1 MAAVTAALVKQLR
14 DQTGA
19 GMMDC
24 KAALTETDG
33 DFEAAV
39 DWLRKKGLAA
49 AAKKAGRVASQG
61 LVGVAV
67 SGRRGAM
74 VEVNSETD
82 FVARNQEFQS
92 ARAHDR
98 AAGARARRRPRAPD
112 AGHGARQ
119 RAQRGGRDHAGDRGD
134 RREHQPAPERGGR
147 GRRKAWSAPTCTA
160 RWRRGSARSASWS
173 GCTRPATPSGSSALG
188 KQLAMHVAA
197 ARPQA
202 VSIDRLD
209 AATLERERAIYA
221 DQARASGKPDNIID
235 KIVEGR
241 VRKFYE
247 EAVLLEQPFVID
259 PDLKIKDAIDR
270 VAEEIGSS
278 IAVTEFVRF
287 ALGEGLTGPGVRT
300 WPRRWRSWRA
310 ASRRARRRPS
320 AVNDRVTGS
329 A

>member
-24 KAALTETDG
+24 KTALTESAG

-39 DWLRKKGLAA
+39 DWLRTKGLAA

-61 LVGVAV
+61 LIGLEVA
-67 SGRRGAM
+67 GRRGAL

-82 FVARNQEFQS
+82 FVARNQDFQALVRVVARLALEVGGDLERLKAATVPASGRTVADEITQAIAVIGENITLRRAAAVEVGEGAIGAYVHAALAPGLGTIGVLVGLQS
-92 ARAHDR
+92 A
-98 AAGARARRRPRAPD
+98 
-112 AGHGARQ
+112 
-119 RAQRGGRDHAGDRGD
+119 GD
-134 RREHQPAPERGGR
+134 PERL
-147 GRRKAWSAPTCTA
+147 A
-160 RWRRGSARSASWS
+160 
-173 GCTRPATPSGSSALG
+173 ALG

-202 VSIDRLD
+202 VTVERLD
-209 AATLERERAIYA
+209 ARVLERERAIYA
-221 DQARASGKPDNIID
+221 EQARASGKPDAIVD

-247 EAVLLEQPFVID
+247 EAVLLEQAFVID
-259 PDLKIKDAIDR
+259 PDLKVKDAIDR

-287 ALGEGLTGPGVRT
+287 ALGEGLSGPSSNLAEEV
-300 WPRRWRSWRA
+300 A
-310 ASRRARRRPS
+310 QLA
-320 AVNDRVTGS
+320 GS
-329 A
+329 

>member
-1 MAAVTAALVKQLR
+1 MMASVTAALVKQLR

-24 KAALTETDG
+24 KAALNEAGG

-61 LVGVAV
+61 LIGVEV

-82 FVARNQEFQS
+82 FVARNQEFQALVRAS
-92 ARAHDR
+92 ARLALQVGGDR
-98 AAGARARRRPRAPD
+98 DRLLGARVPTSGRSVADEITQAVAVIGENINMRRSA
-112 AGHGARQ
+112 ALEVGQGVVGSYVHGAL
-119 RAQRGGRDHAGDRGD
+119 APGLGTIGVLVGLHSSGD
-134 RREHQPAPERGGR
+134 PERL
-147 GRRKAWSAPTCTA
+147 A
-160 RWRRGSARSASWS
+160 
-173 GCTRPATPSGSSALG
+173 ALG

-202 VSIDRLD
+202 VSIDRLE
-209 AATLERERAIYA
+209 AATLQRERAIYA
-221 DQARASGKPDNIID
+221 DQARSGGKPENIID

-259 PDLKIKDAIDR
+259 PDLKVKDVIDR

-287 ALGEGLTGPGVRT
+287 ALGEGLTSPG
-300 WPRRWRSWRA
+300 SNA
-310 ASRRARRRPS
+310 AAEVSQL
-320 AVNDRVTGS
+320 VDR
-329 A
+329 

>member
-24 KAALTETDG
+24 KAALTATDG

-61 LVGVAV
+61 LVGLAV

-82 FVARNQEFQS
+82 FVARNHDFQALVRTIAQLALEIGGDRERLIQATVPGSGRSVADEITQAVAVIGENINLRRS
-92 ARAHDR
+92 AAIEV
-98 AAGARARRRPRAPD
+98 D
-112 AGHGARQ
+112 AGVVGAYVHGVLAP
-119 RAQRGGRDHAGDRGD
+119 GLGTIGVLVGLHSSGD
-134 RREHQPAPERGGR
+134 PERLAG
-147 GRRKAWSAPTCTA
+147 
-160 RWRRGSARSASWS
+160 
-173 GCTRPATPSGSSALG
+173 LG

-197 ARPQA
+197 AKPQA
-202 VSIDRLD
+202 ASIDRLD

-221 DQARASGKPDNIID
+221 DQARASGKPENIID

-259 PDLKIKDAIDR
+259 PDLKVRDAIDR
-270 VAEEIGSS
+270 VAEEIGGS

-287 ALGEGLTGPGVRT
+287 SLGEGL
-300 WPRRWRSWRA
+300 SRA
-310 ASRRARRRPS
+310 GGNLADEVAPL
-320 AVNDRVTGS
+320 AGS
-329 A
+329 

>member
-1 MAAVTAALVKQLR
+1 MAPVPAALVKRLR

-24 KAALTETDG
+24 KAALTESGG

-61 LVGVAV
+61 LVGVEV
-67 SGRRGAM
+67 SGRRGAV

-82 FVARNQEFQS
+82 FVARNQEFQALVRAITHLALETGGDRDRLMQARVPASGRSVADEITQAVAVIGENINLRRS
-92 ARAHDR
+92 AAVKVDE
-98 AAGARARRRPRAPD
+98 GVV
-112 AGHGARQ
+112 GSYVHGAL
-119 RAQRGGRDHAGDRGD
+119 APGLGTIGVLVGLHSSGD
-134 RREHQPAPERGGR
+134 PERL
-147 GRRKAWSAPTCTA
+147 A
-160 RWRRGSARSASWS
+160 
-173 GCTRPATPSGSSALG
+173 ALG

-209 AATLERERAIYA
+209 AATLARERAIYA

-241 VRKFYE
+241 VRRFYE
-247 EAVLLEQPFVID
+247 EAVLLEQPFVIE
-259 PDLKIKDAIDR
+259 PDLKVKDAIDR

-278 IAVTEFVRF
+278 IAVIEFVRF
-287 ALGEGLTGPGVRT
+287 ALGEGISGPSSELAEEVSQLAG
-300 WPRRWRSWRA
+300 
-310 ASRRARRRPS
+310 
-320 AVNDRVTGS
+320 G
-329 A
+329 

>member
-24 KAALTETDG
+24 KTALTESAG
-33 DFEAAV
+33 EFEAAV

-61 LVGVAV
+61 LVGLEVA
-67 SGRRGAM
+67 GLRGAL

-82 FVARNQEFQS
+82 FVARNQDFQALVRTVARLALEVKGDLDRLKAATVPGTGRTVADEVTQAIALIGENITLRRSAAVEVDDGAIGAYVHAALAPGLGTIGVLVGLQS
-92 ARAHDR
+92 A
-98 AAGARARRRPRAPD
+98 
-112 AGHGARQ
+112 
-119 RAQRGGRDHAGDRGD
+119 GD
-134 RREHQPAPERGGR
+134 PERL
-147 GRRKAWSAPTCTA
+147 A
-160 RWRRGSARSASWS
+160 
-173 GCTRPATPSGSSALG
+173 ALG

-197 ARPQA
+197 AKPQA
-202 VSIDRLD
+202 VSVERLD

-221 DQARASGKPDNIID
+221 EQARASGKPEGIVD

-247 EAVLLEQPFVID
+247 EAVLLEQAFVID
-259 PDLKIKDAIDR
+259 PDLKVKDAIDR

-287 ALGEGLTGPGVRT
+287 ALGEGLSGPSSNLAEEVAQLAG
-300 WPRRWRSWRA
+300 A
-310 ASRRARRRPS
+310 
-320 AVNDRVTGS
+320 
-329 A
+329 

>member
-24 KAALTETDG
+24 KAALTATDG

-61 LVGVAV
+61 LVGAAV
-67 SGRRGAM
+67 SGRRGAL

-82 FVARNQEFQS
+82 FVARNQDFQTLVRTIAQLALEVGGDRERLMQAAVPGSGRSVADEITQAIAVIGENINLRRS
-92 ARAHDR
+92 AVLEV
-98 AAGARARRRPRAPD
+98 D
-112 AGHGARQ
+112 AGVVGSYVHGAL
-119 RAQRGGRDHAGDRGD
+119 APGLGTIGVLVGLHSSGD
-134 RREHQPAPERGGR
+134 PERL
-147 GRRKAWSAPTCTA
+147 A
-160 RWRRGSARSASWS
+160 
-173 GCTRPATPSGSSALG
+173 ALG

-197 ARPQA
+197 AKPQA
-202 VSIDRLD
+202 ASIDRLEP
-209 AATLERERAIYA
+209 ATLERERAIYA

-259 PDLKIKDAIDR
+259 PDLKVKDAVDR
-270 VAEEIGSS
+270 VAEETGGS
-278 IAVTEFVRF
+278 IAVTQFVRF
-287 ALGEGLTGPGVRT
+287 ALGEGLSGPG
-300 WPRRWRSWRA
+300 
-310 ASRRARRRPS
+310 
-320 AVNDRVTGS
+320 GS
-329 A
+329 LAEEVAQLAGR

>member
-24 KAALTETDG
+24 KTALTESAG

-61 LVGVAV
+61 LVGLEVA
-67 SGRRGAM
+67 GRRGAL

-92 ARAHDR
+92 LVRMVTRLALEVGGDLQRLKAASVPASGRTVADEITRAIAVIGENITLR
-98 AAGARARRRPRAPD
+98 QAAAVEVGEGAIGAYV
-112 AGHGARQ
+112 HGALAPGLGAIGVLVGLQ
-119 RAQRGGRDHAGDRGD
+119 SAGD
-134 RREHQPAPERGGR
+134 PERL
-147 GRRKAWSAPTCTA
+147 A
-160 RWRRGSARSASWS
+160 
-173 GCTRPATPSGSSALG
+173 ALG

-197 ARPQA
+197 ARPLA
-202 VSIDRLD
+202 VTVERLD
-209 AATLERERAIYA
+209 ARALERERAIYA
-221 DQARASGKPDNIID
+221 EQARASGKPEGIVD

-247 EAVLLEQPFVID
+247 EAVLLEQAFVID
-259 PDLKIKDAIDR
+259 PDLKVKDAIGR

-278 IAVTEFVRF
+278 IAVTDFVRF
-287 ALGEGLTGPGVRT
+287 ALGEGLSGPSSNLAEEVAQLAGT
-300 WPRRWRSWRA
+300 
-310 ASRRARRRPS
+310 
-320 AVNDRVTGS
+320 
-329 A
+329 

>member
-24 KAALTETDG
+24 KTALTESAG

-61 LVGVAV
+61 LVGLEAA
-67 SGRRGAM
+67 GRRGAL

-82 FVARNQEFQS
+82 FVARNQDFQALVRMVARLALEVGGDLERLKAALVPASGRTVADEITQAIAVIGENITLRRAAAVEVGEGAIGAYVHGALAPGLGTIGVLVGLQS
-92 ARAHDR
+92 A
-98 AAGARARRRPRAPD
+98 
-112 AGHGARQ
+112 
-119 RAQRGGRDHAGDRGD
+119 GD
-134 RREHQPAPERGGR
+134 PERL
-147 GRRKAWSAPTCTA
+147 A
-160 RWRRGSARSASWS
+160 
-173 GCTRPATPSGSSALG
+173 ALG

-202 VSIDRLD
+202 VTVERLD
-209 AATLERERAIYA
+209 ARALERERAIYA
-221 DQARASGKPDNIID
+221 EQARASGKPEGIVD

-247 EAVLLEQPFVID
+247 EAVLLEQAFVID
-259 PDLKIKDAIDR
+259 PDLKVKDAIDR

-278 IAVTEFVRF
+278 IAVTDFVRF
-287 ALGEGLTGPGVRT
+287 ALGEGLSGPSSNLAEEVAQLAGT
-300 WPRRWRSWRA
+300 
-310 ASRRARRRPS
+310 
-320 AVNDRVTGS
+320 
-329 A
+329 

>member
-1 MAAVTAALVKQLR
+1 MAPVPAALVKQLR

-24 KAALTETDG
+24 KAALTESDG

-61 LVGVAV
+61 LVGVEV
-67 SGRRGAM
+67 SGRRGAV

-82 FVARNQEFQS
+82 FVARNQEFQALVRAITHLALETGGDRDRLMQARVPASGRSVADEITQAVAVIGENINLRRS
-92 ARAHDR
+92 AAVKVDE
-98 AAGARARRRPRAPD
+98 GVV
-112 AGHGARQ
+112 GSYVHGAL
-119 RAQRGGRDHAGDRGD
+119 APGLGTIGVLVGLHSSGD
-134 RREHQPAPERGGR
+134 PERL
-147 GRRKAWSAPTCTA
+147 A
-160 RWRRGSARSASWS
+160 
-173 GCTRPATPSGSSALG
+173 ALG

-209 AATLERERAIYA
+209 AATLARERAIYA

-241 VRKFYE
+241 VRRFYE
-247 EAVLLEQPFVID
+247 EAVLLEQPFVIE
-259 PDLKIKDAIDR
+259 PDLKVKDAIDR

-278 IAVTEFVRF
+278 IAVIEFVRF
-287 ALGEGLTGPGVRT
+287 ALGEGISGPSSELAEEVSQLAG
-300 WPRRWRSWRA
+300 
-310 ASRRARRRPS
+310 
-320 AVNDRVTGS
+320 G
-329 A
+329 

>member
-1 MAAVTAALVKQLR
+1 MAPVTAALVKQLR

-61 LVGVAV
+61 LVGVEV

-82 FVARNQEFQS
+82 FVARNQEFQALVRAITRLALETGGDRDRLMRAKVPATGRSVADEITQAVAVIGENINLRRS
-92 ARAHDR
+92 AVLEVDQ
-98 AAGARARRRPRAPD
+98 GVV
-112 AGHGARQ
+112 GSYVHGAL
-119 RAQRGGRDHAGDRGD
+119 APGLGTIGVLVGLHSAG
-134 RREHQPAPERGGR
+134 EPERL
-147 GRRKAWSAPTCTA
+147 A
-160 RWRRGSARSASWS
+160 
-173 GCTRPATPSGSSALG
+173 ALG

-197 ARPQA
+197 AKPQA

-209 AATLERERAIYA
+209 PATLERERAIYA
-221 DQARASGKPDNIID
+221 DQARASGKPDAIID

-259 PDLKIKDAIDR
+259 PDLKVKDAIDR

-278 IAVTEFVRF
+278 IAVTE
-287 ALGEGLTGPGVRT
+287 LGEGVSGPSPTLAEEV
-300 WPRRWRSWRA
+300 A
-310 ASRRARRRPS
+310 QLA
-320 AVNDRVTGS
+320 GS
-329 A
+329 

>member
-1 MAAVTAALVKQLR
+1 MAPVTAALVKQLR

-61 LVGVAV
+61 LVGVEV
-67 SGRRGAM
+67 DGGRGTV

-82 FVARNQEFQS
+82 FVARNQDFKALVRAITRLALETGGDRDRLMQAKVPASGRSVTDEITHAVAVIGENIALRRS
-92 ARAHDR
+92 AVVEVDQ
-98 AAGARARRRPRAPD
+98 GVI
-112 AGHGARQ
+112 GSYVHGAL
-119 RAQRGGRDHAGDRGD
+119 APGLGTIGVLVGLHSSGD
-134 RREHQPAPERGGR
+134 PERL
-147 GRRKAWSAPTCTA
+147 A
-160 RWRRGSARSASWS
+160 
-173 GCTRPATPSGSSALG
+173 ALG

-209 AATLERERAIYA
+209 SATLEREREIYA
-221 DQARASGKPDNIID
+221 DQARASGKPENIIG

-247 EAVLLEQPFVID
+247 EAVLLEQAFVID
-259 PDLKIKDAIDR
+259 TDLKVKDAIDR
-270 VAEEIGSS
+270 VAEETGSS
-278 IAVTEFVRF
+278 IAITEFVRF
-287 ALGEGLTGPGVRT
+287 ALGEGVSGP
-300 WPRRWRSWRA
+300 S
-310 ASRRARRRPS
+310 PS
-320 AVNDRVTGS
+320 LAEEVAQLAGS
-329 A
+329 

>member
-1 MAAVTAALVKQLR
+1 MAPVTAALVKQLR

-24 KAALTETDG
+24 KAALTETAG

-61 LVGVAV
+61 LIGVEV

-82 FVARNQEFQS
+82 FVGRNQEFQALVRAI
-92 ARAHDR
+92 ARLALEVGGDR
-98 AAGARARRRPRAPD
+98 DRLMQSKVPASGRTVADEITQAVAVIGENITLRRCAVLEID
-112 AGHGARQ
+112 EGVVGSYVHGALSP
-119 RAQRGGRDHAGDRGD
+119 GLGTIGVLVGLHSSGD
-134 RREHQPAPERGGR
+134 PERL
-147 GRRKAWSAPTCTA
+147 A
-160 RWRRGSARSASWS
+160 
-173 GCTRPATPSGSSALG
+173 ALG

-209 AATLERERAIYA
+209 AATLQRERAIYA
-221 DQARASGKPDNIID
+221 DQARASGKPDNIVD
-235 KIVEGR
+235 KMVEGR

-247 EAVLLEQPFVID
+247 EAVLVEQPFVID
-259 PDLKIKDAIDR
+259 LDLKIKDVIDR

-287 ALGEGLTGPGVRT
+287 ALGEGLSGQGGN
-300 WPRRWRSWRA
+300 A
-310 ASRRARRRPS
+310 AEEVPQLADS
-320 AVNDRVTGS
+320 
-329 A
+329 

>member
-24 KAALTETDG
+24 KTALTESAG

-61 LVGVAV
+61 LIGLEAA
-67 SGRRGAM
+67 GRRGAL

-82 FVARNQEFQS
+82 FVARNQDFQALVRMVARLALEVGGDLEGLKAAFVPASGRTVADEITQAIAVIGENINLRRAAAVEVGEGAIGAYVHGALAPGLGTIGVLVGLQS
-92 ARAHDR
+92 A
-98 AAGARARRRPRAPD
+98 
-112 AGHGARQ
+112 
-119 RAQRGGRDHAGDRGD
+119 GD
-134 RREHQPAPERGGR
+134 PERL
-147 GRRKAWSAPTCTA
+147 A
-160 RWRRGSARSASWS
+160 
-173 GCTRPATPSGSSALG
+173 ALG

-202 VSIDRLD
+202 VTVERLD
-209 AATLERERAIYA
+209 ARALERERAIYA
-221 DQARASGKPDNIID
+221 EQARASGKPDSIVD

-247 EAVLLEQPFVID
+247 EAVLLEQAFVIA
-259 PDLKIKDAIDR
+259 PDLKVKDAIDR
-270 VAEEIGSS
+270 VAQEIGSS
-278 IAVTEFVRF
+278 IAVTDFVRF
-287 ALGEGLTGPGVRT
+287 ALGEGLSGPSSNLAEEVAQLAGT
-300 WPRRWRSWRA
+300 
-310 ASRRARRRPS
+310 
-320 AVNDRVTGS
+320 
-329 A
+329 

>member
-1 MAAVTAALVKQLR
+1 MAPVPAALVKRLR

-24 KAALTETDG
+24 KAALTESDG

-49 AAKKAGRVASQG
+49 AAKKAGRVAAQG
-61 LVGVAV
+61 LVGVEV
-67 SGRRGAM
+67 SGRRGAV

-82 FVARNQEFQS
+82 FVARNQEFQALVRAITHLALETGGDRDRLMQARVPASGRSVADEITQAVAVIGENINLRRS
-92 ARAHDR
+92 AAVKVDE
-98 AAGARARRRPRAPD
+98 GVV
-112 AGHGARQ
+112 GSYVHGAL
-119 RAQRGGRDHAGDRGD
+119 APGLGTIGVLVGLHSSGD
-134 RREHQPAPERGGR
+134 PERL
-147 GRRKAWSAPTCTA
+147 A
-160 RWRRGSARSASWS
+160 
-173 GCTRPATPSGSSALG
+173 ALG

-209 AATLERERAIYA
+209 AATLARERAIYA

-241 VRKFYE
+241 VRRFYE
-247 EAVLLEQPFVID
+247 EAVLLEQPFVIE
-259 PDLKIKDAIDR
+259 PDLKVKDAIDR

-278 IAVTEFVRF
+278 IAVIEFVRF
-287 ALGEGLTGPGVRT
+287 ALGEGISGPSSELAEEVSQLAG
-300 WPRRWRSWRA
+300 
-310 ASRRARRRPS
+310 
-320 AVNDRVTGS
+320 G
-329 A
+329 